1 MLFLL
6 NGGLD
11 HKTYNPKYHV
21 GCNSC
26 PKFLIHV
33 PLFQIDEA
41 NLRYRESMDDDESEY
56 AKQESKD
63 DEAKDKEEAKSGA
76 GNY

>member
-1 MLFLL
+1 
-6 NGGLD
+6 
-11 HKTYNPKYHV
+11 
-21 GCNSC
+21 
-26 PKFLIHV
+26 
-33 PLFQIDEA
+33 
-41 NLRYRESMDDDESEY
+41 MDDEENEY

>member
-1 MLFLL
+1 MTIKHATQNITLVAILVRFS
-6 NGGLD
+6 
-11 HKTYNPKYHV
+11 Y
-21 GCNSC
+21 SC
-26 PKFLIHV
+26 SS
-33 PLFQIDEA
+33 FQIDEA
-41 NLRYRESMDDDESEY
+41 NLRDRESMDDEESEY

>member
-1 MLFLL
+1 MTIKHATRNITLVAILVRFSYLS
-6 NGGLD
+6 
-11 HKTYNPKYHV
+11 P
-21 GCNSC
+21 
-26 PKFLIHV
+26 F
-33 PLFQIDEA
+33 FQIDEA
-41 NLRYRESMDDDESEY
+41 NLRDRESMDDEESEY